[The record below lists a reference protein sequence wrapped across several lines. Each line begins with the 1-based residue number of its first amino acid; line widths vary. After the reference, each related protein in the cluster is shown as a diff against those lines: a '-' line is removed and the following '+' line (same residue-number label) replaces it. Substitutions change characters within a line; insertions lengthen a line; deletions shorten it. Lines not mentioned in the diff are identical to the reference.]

1 MASRASF
8 TESELSEEEADGS
21 LVGMDDGSPKKSH
34 AESEESPS
42 EPDEAKTSKKR
53 TRPARSKARR
63 VAANVRERKRILD
76 YNQAFNALRVALKH
90 DLGGKR
96 LSKIA
101 TLRRAINRIS
111 SLSVFLRAHPAAGVC
126 GPCAHT
132 ECRSQPEVPMPKP
145 AGERSFPATVDIY
158 PARQHQS
165 QHQQQVHG
173 HIPSPEDPLYMDTS
187 AFLGPLS
194 PHFPDGQFCAP
205 HGHYASPR
213 DELRGLPYYGNTCNA
228 SPGYQFGSRATCH
241 QNHMDNFSD
250 SATSLPFHWQL
261 GYLQGAGYQ
270 QSLSMH

>member
-1 MASRASF
+1 VPLDIMASRASF
-8 TESELSEEEADGS
+8 TGSELSEEEADGS
-21 LVGMDDGSPKKSH
+21 LAGMDSGSPKESH

-42 EPDEAKTSKKR
+42 EPDEAKASRKR

-111 SLSVFLRAHPAAGVC
+111 SLSVFLRAHPAAGAC

-132 ECRSQPEVPMPKP
+132 ECRSQPEV
-145 AGERSFPATVDIY
+145 
-158 PARQHQS
+158 
-165 QHQQQVHG
+165 HG
-173 HIPSPEDPLYMDTS
+173 HVLSPEEPLYMDTS

-194 PHFPDGQFCAP
+194 PHFPDGQYCAP

-213 DELRGLPYYGNTCNA
+213 DELRALPYYGNTCNA

-241 QNHMDNFSD
+241 QNHMDNLSD

-261 GYLQGAGYQ
+261 GCLQGADA
-270 QSLSMH
+270 LSACSATSCYFVGNAVRLHA